1 MTGAME
7 SIASG
12 AQQNE
17 EKSAPR
23 NPVGQAPMRADTAR
37 ENEWIAERLR
47 LAAALLA
54 AQHANGF
61 RVSAYRRAA
70 DAIEALDIGVRTLAE
85 RGGHAALE
93 AIPGVGRS
101 IAGAIAEMLSTGRWT
116 FLERLKGFA
125 DPEALFCSVPGI
137 GPSLAHV
144 IHEGLHIETLE
155 DLEAAAADG
164 RLGRLPG
171 FGTRRAAMIR
181 AGLSSLLAW
190 HRPPRA
196 GPGEEPPV
204 GVLLDV
210 DREYRER
217 AAGGTLASI
226 APRRFNPDRTAWLPV
241 LHTERGE
248 WHFTAMYSNTA
259 RAHQLGR
266 TADWV
271 VIYFH
276 QDGKPEGRRTVVT
289 EIHGPLRGQRVVRG
303 REPEDR
309 PHTIAPP
316 PSSKPA
322 ADRETDAGF

>member
-1 MTGAME
+1 MTSPVNALD
-7 SIASG
+7 SG
-12 AQQNE
+12 ANGDDKKHLRRIPNASAAKPA
-17 EKSAPR
+17 EK
-23 NPVGQAPMRADTAR
+23 AR
-37 ENEWIAERLR
+37 DNEWIADRLR
-47 LAAALLA
+47 LAATLLT
-54 AQHANGF
+54 AQHANVF
-61 RVSAYRRAA
+61 RVSAYRHAA
-70 DAIEALDIGVRTLAE
+70 DSIQALDTGVRTLAE
-85 RGGHAALE
+85 TGGHAALE

-116 FLERLKGFA
+116 FLENLKGFA
-125 DPEALFCSVPGI
+125 DPEALFCSVPGV
-137 GPSLAHV
+137 GPSLARV
-144 IHEGLHIETLE
+144 IHEKLHIETLG

-171 FGTRRAAMIR
+171 FGTRRAAMVR
-181 AGLSSLLAW
+181 AGLASLLAW

-196 GPGEEPPV
+196 EPGEEPAV

-217 AAGGTLASI
+217 AAEGTLGLI
-226 APRRFNPDRTAWLPV
+226 APRRFNPDRAAWLPV

-266 TADWV
+266 TSDWV

-289 EIHGPLRGQRVVRG
+289 EIHGTSHGRRVVRG
-303 REPEDR
+303 REMESQ
-309 PHTIAPP
+309 TLAVAPP
-316 PSSKPA
+316 PSRHD
-322 ADRETDAGF
+322 ADREA